1 MTIFISMKQNRLKL
15 FSKTLC
21 VRISNDQYTRLLE
34 AIIKEKRN
42 GNNLVL
48 KPLEKSLILREMI
61 DKYTLSCRS

>member
-48 KPLEKSLILREMI
+48 KPLEKSSILREMI